1 MSALNMWHLYQA
13 ARQRGKE
20 QWYPPARLAE
30 LRVRRLRQ
38 LGQIAA
44 QAPYYR
50 ESFRQAGLHPD
61 HLTEDALN
69 RMPVLEKATLR
80 SSGAEM
86 VTEPASG
93 LFPVNTSGST
103 GIPLQLLRNQR
114 DQAEVSALWARL
126 FTAYGRRTFD
136 RQVNV
141 GSGRAVAKK
150 GPVVRLRQLGILPQL
165 HQLASFDPPDRQIA
179 TLRQVKPHMIS
190 AYAVGL
196 ELLAEAVLEAGIH
209 DIRPRIVYTS
219 GTALTPRCRT
229 LASQAFGVEPL
240 DVYAA
245 NEVGPI
251 AWECP
256 VHRGAL
262 HLNADAQNTEIV
274 DDQGNRVP
282 DGTSGQV
289 VVTQLLCTA
298 QPLIRYRIGDITS
311 VQKEPCPCGRSLPLM
326 RPVEGRSRHII
337 RAPNGQVINNITVS
351 SILSSADE
359 IRRYQVRQTGPRDLR
374 IMVVPS
380 TRWTEHSPAAVRSR
394 FVERLGNAFEYDVVC
409 VDDLPVA
416 PSGKFQ
422 TIVPLEEP
430 PAPPTA

>member
-44 QAPYYR
+44 QAAHYR
-50 ESFRQAGLHPD
+50 EAFRRAGLDPN

-69 RMPVLEKATLR
+69 RLPVLEKATLR

-86 VTEPASG
+86 LTEPASG

-179 TLRQVKPHMIS
+179 TLRRVKPHMIS
-190 AYAVGL
+190 LRRGSGVAGRGGTRGRDSQHPPPERVDERHRADSPLPHPGQSGL
-196 ELLAEAVLEAGIH
+196 
-209 DIRPRIVYTS
+209 
-219 GTALTPRCRT
+219 RC
-229 LASQAFGVEPL
+229 G
-240 DVYAA
+240 AA
-245 NEVGPI
+245 
-251 AWECP
+251 
-256 VHRGAL
+256 R
-262 HLNADAQNTEIV
+262 
-274 DDQGNRVP
+274 R
-282 DGTSGQV
+282 
-289 VVTQLLCTA
+289 LC
-298 QPLIRYRIGDITS
+298 G
-311 VQKEPCPCGRSLPLM
+311 
-326 RPVEGRSRHII
+326 
-337 RAPNGQVINNITVS
+337 
-351 SILSSADE
+351 
-359 IRRYQVRQTGPRDLR
+359 
-374 IMVVPS
+374 
-380 TRWTEHSPAAVRSR
+380 
-394 FVERLGNAFEYDVVC
+394 
-409 VDDLPVA
+409 
-416 PSGKFQ
+416 
-422 TIVPLEEP
+422 
-430 PAPPTA
+430 

>member
-1 MSALNMWHLYQA
+1 MWHLYRA

-20 QWYPPARLAE
+20 QWYSPAHLADV
-30 LRVRRLRQ
+30 RARRLRR
-38 LGQIAA
+38 LGEIASR
-44 QAPYYR
+44 APYYQHT
-50 ESFRQAGLHPD
+50 FQQAGLTGRD
-61 HLTEDALN
+61 LSEDALN
-69 RMPVLEKATLR
+69 RLPILEKATLR
-80 SSGAEM
+80 SEAEEM
-86 VTEPASG
+86 LTEPASD

-126 FTAYGRRTFD
+126 FGAYGRRTFD
-136 RQVNV
+136 RQVNI

-150 GPVVRLRQLGILPQL
+150 GPVVKLRELGILPQL
-165 HQLASFDPPDRQIA
+165 HQLASFDPPDHQIE
-179 TLRQVKPHMIS
+179 TLRRVKPQMIS

-196 ELLAEAVLEAGIH
+196 EHVAEALLEAGVH
-209 DIRPRIVYTS
+209 DIRPRVVYTS
-219 GTALTPRCRT
+219 GTTLTPRCRT
-229 LASQAFGVEPL
+229 LAATAFEVEPL

-262 HLNADAQNTEIV
+262 HLNADAQITEIV
-274 DDQGNRVP
+274 DDRGNRVP

-298 QPLIRYRIGDITS
+298 QPLIRYRIGDISSMHT
-311 VQKEPCPCGRSLPLM
+311 EPCSCGRSLPLM
-326 RPVEGRSRHII
+326 RPVEGRSQHII
-337 RAPNGQVINNITVS
+337 RSPDGRVINNITVS
-351 SILSSADE
+351 SILSSAEE
-359 IRRYQVRQTGPRDLR
+359 IRRYQVRQTGPRDLQ

-380 TRWTEHSPAAVRSR
+380 RRWTGDSQAAVRSR
-394 FVERLGNAFEYDVVC
+394 FVERLGNAFEYEVVC

-430 PAPPTA
+430 LAPPTA